1 LSEQTGRAAAP
12 ASVSLERGRLP
23 PALAGLPA
31 SIPEALAARAA
42 APEAPW
48 LIGRGFRLTFGEA
61 DTRSA
66 ALAGRLLAAGVGKG
80 TRLGLLYPNTPDGV
94 VAWLAAARIGALTVP
109 LSTFSPG
116 RELARAIRH
125 ADVAA
130 VLSAPAFAGQD
141 LTRRWEDGL
150 PGLAGSPP
158 RLQLAAAPFLRWIH
172 VAAGRAPAWSSPP
185 PEPLDPGVVAAA
197 QREVGP
203 ADALVVVSTSGATA
217 APKAVVHTH
226 GSLIRHA
233 AEIAGLRGLTGADR
247 IYSPMPFFWV
257 GGLVTVLLYS
267 LTSGAAAVVQQRFE
281 PAEALELI
289 ERERV
294 TFVACWPNAA
304 RTLADHPTFAE
315 RDLTSVRGGT
325 LIEALPE
332 ARRPASADLNPIQ
345 LGMTETGGPHS
356 NPDDTYAPLPEH
368 LRGTFGRAL
377 PGIEYVVVDEAGTV
391 LPAGEL
397 GELLV
402 RGPFLMEQLYKTER
416 HQAFT
421 RDGWYPTGDLCSIDS
436 DGNLRYAGRMTAMIK
451 TAGSNVAPAEVEAVL
466 READGVRNAYV
477 LGLPAGPRGEDVAA
491 VVVPATDAELKTGD
505 LAAHARE
512 LLSSFK
518 VPRHWLVLAEAEVPM
533 TATGKPDVP
542 ALRARLA
549 GDPAP
554 ARSPGAPLASARSE
568 DT

>member
-1 LSEQTGRAAAP
+1 LAELPGRTSVPGSLS
-12 ASVSLERGRLP
+12 LDRGRLP
-23 PALAGLPA
+23 AALAGLPA
-31 SIPEALAARAA
+31 SIPAALAARAA
-42 APEAPW
+42 VPEAPW
-48 LIGRGFRLTFGEA
+48 VIGSGFRLSFGEA
-61 DTRSA
+61 DASSA
-66 ALAGRLLAAGVGKG
+66 VLAGRLMAAGVGKG
-80 TRLGLLYPNTPDGV
+80 TRLGILFPNSPEWV

-116 RELARAIRH
+116 RELARAMRH

-130 VLSAPAFAGQD
+130 VLSASAFAGED

-150 PGLAGSPP
+150 AGLAGSPP
-158 RLQLAAAPFLRWIH
+158 RLQLPGAPFLRWIH
-172 VAAGRAPAWSSPP
+172 VAGDRAPTWSSPL
-185 PEPLDPGVVAAA
+185 PEPLDPSVVTAA
-197 QREVGP
+197 QAEVGP
-203 ADALVVVSTSGATA
+203 ADALVMVSTSGATA

-226 GSLIRHA
+226 GSLVRHA
-233 AEIAGLRGLTGADR
+233 AEIARLRGLTEADR

-267 LTSGAAAVVQQRFE
+267 LAAGAAAVVQQRFE
-281 PAEALELI
+281 PAGALELM

-304 RTLADHPTFAE
+304 RTLAGHQAFAE

-332 ARRPASADLNPIQ
+332 ALRPASVDLNPIP

-377 PGIEYVVVDEAGTV
+377 PGIEYAVVDAATGTA
-391 LPAGEL
+391 LPPGEM

-421 RDGWYPTGDLCSIDS
+421 RDGWYPTGDLCSVDS
-436 DGNLRYAGRMTAMIK
+436 GGYLRFGGRMTAMIK
-451 TAGSNVAPAEVEAVL
+451 TGGSNVAPAEVTAAL
-466 READGVRNAYV
+466 REIDGVRDAHV
-477 LGLPAGPRGEDVAA
+477 FGLPAGPRGEDVAA
-491 VVVPATDAELKTGD
+491 VVVPSPAADLRAED
-505 LAAHARE
+505 LAARART

-518 VPRHWLVLAEAEVPM
+518 VPRHWLILAEADVPM
-533 TATGKPDVP
+533 TATGKPDIQ
-542 ALRARLA
+542 ALRARVA
-549 GDPAP
+549 ADPVTF
-554 ARSPGAPLASARSE
+554 S
-568 DT
+568 